1 MASKNKLEISPGKS
15 LVDELEF
22 LRTTFN
28 ETAARYSER
37 IEGEIAEIQE
47 AVLQAASQKKISS
60 ERIRDFR
67 DMLTMI
73 RGMIV
78 KPEKGRRK
86 DLKKIDLA
94 VGELRLFIDKW

>member
-28 ETAARYSER
+28 ETAARYAER
-37 IEGEIAEIQE
+37 IEGEIVEIQE
-47 AVLQAASQKKISS
+47 AVLEAASRKKIPT